1 MTLNE
6 AYENFMFEQRVRNNS
21 PATIDFYTAAL
32 GAFIDWVTQSIETVE
47 ELTIKQ
53 YKEYIIHLSG
63 SGLKSTSVNTHVRAV
78 KAFYNFLIDDDLIGD
93 CSRKLKLIK
102 QSKEEIIPLSDDE
115 ISKLLS
121 CFDTS
126 DVLQLRNKCFVL
138 LMLDCGL
145 RRSELTRLKVSDV
158 DFLQKSLLVNGK
170 GNKQRIVP
178 MGDVTAGLLDEY
190 DKHVKDKR
198 SGKPSAPFLLDRF
211 GNGIDNNVI
220 KMVFQDL
227 KEQSGI
233 QRLHPHLLRHTF
245 ATLYLVDGGNL
256 EMLRCILGHS
266 SISITQIYLHLSSNY
281 TLIRSAHNSHVDR
294 LQDNLCN
301 FHK

>member
-1 MTLNE
+1 MNLHE
-6 AYENFMFEQRVRNNS
+6 AYNNFMFEQRVRNNS
-21 PATIDFYTAAL
+21 SATIDFYTATL
-32 GAFIDWVTQSIETVE
+32 GGFIDWVTQNTETVE

-53 YKEYIIHLSG
+53 YKEYIILLSK
-63 SGLKSTSVNTHVRAV
+63 SGLKSTSVNTHIRAV
-78 KAFYNFLIDDDLIGD
+78 KAFYNYLIDEELIGD
-93 CSRKLKLIK
+93 CSRKLKLIR
-102 QSKEEIIPLSDDE
+102 QSKEEIIPLTDDE
-115 ISKLLS
+115 ISSLLS

-158 DFLQKSLLVNGK
+158 NLKDNFLLVNGK
-170 GNKQRIVP
+170 GNKQRFVP
-178 MGDVTAGLLDEY
+178 MGATTAHFLKEY
-190 DKHVKDKR
+190 DAFVKDKR

-245 ATLYLVDGGNL
+245 ATLYLVDGGDL

-281 TLIRSAHNSHVDR
+281 TLIKSSHNSHVDR
-294 LQDNLCN
+294 MTDL
-301 FHK
+301 